1 MFAFRYSMAL
11 LHVEGYDELQKSL
24 QDYQGQLIFVLFSG
38 SLGADGQSWCPDC
51 VTGVTYKFSN
61 CCDVFLSLTLRCLQI
76 AVAVWRYI
84 VCSGIAVSLY
94 SLAKLKKLLMSK
106 MLRTENGVQAISLYF
121 QDKYVEA

>member
-51 VTGVTYKFSN
+51 VTGV
-61 CCDVFLSLTLRCLQI
+61 
-76 AVAVWRYI
+76 RYI